1 MIVVTGTAAIVL
13 IVLGVIIWIAETA
26 NKARRLAAQRAKNRE
41 LRSQSPVR
49 PQASAPSARP
59 GGSAGAAE
67 PGKQP
72 PSMPYGM

>member
-1 MIVVTGTAAIVL
+1 MIVVSGTAAFVL
-13 IVLGVIIWIAETA
+13 IVLGVIIWIAETT

-41 LRSQSPVR
+41 LRSQAAAA
-49 PQASAPSARP
+49 PQASATPAHPAQGTAP
-59 GGSAGAAE
+59 GE